1 MSESESATRK
11 KRIDTRLKSSLLNW
25 EIIHNDKVIDT
36 SALAAHAVEEYPTET
51 GPADYALFVQGKLL
65 GIIEA
70 KKIAV
75 GAENVLEQ
83 AKRYSRGVEQTIGE
97 WRGYKVPFL
106 YSTNGEITFLKMA
119 DEKSIEINNKYNWA
133 SILRLAGTDLL
144 DHYSEVLRNL
154 RDEPGILGDI
164 FTQAMPRFTNPVNLK
179 KVINMIDEV
188 DWSSMDV
195 DVKGAAFEGLLEKS
209 AAEGK
214 KGAGQYFTPQ
224 EHFLCVS
231 INGANEVMNIRV
243 VTIGLVNKSQVHP
256 REVFADVIAERASAV
271 IVAHNHPNGE
281 LKPSNE
287 DIAVTKTIKE
297 AASVLGIGLLD
308 HIIFNSKG
316 YYSFVENNEL

>member
-1 MSESESATRK
+1 
-11 KRIDTRLKSSLLNW
+11 
-25 EIIHNDKVIDT
+25 
-36 SALAAHAVEEYPTET
+36 
-51 GPADYALFVQGKLL
+51 
-65 GIIEA
+65 
-70 KKIAV
+70 
-75 GAENVLEQ
+75 
-83 AKRYSRGVEQTIGE
+83 
-97 WRGYKVPFL
+97 
-106 YSTNGEITFLKMA
+106 MA

-214 KGAGQYFTPQ
+214 KGAGQYFTPR

-256 REVFADVIAERASAV
+256 REVFAEVIAERASAV
-271 IVAHNHPNGE
+271 IIAHNHPNGE

-308 HIIFNSKG
+308 HIIFNSTG